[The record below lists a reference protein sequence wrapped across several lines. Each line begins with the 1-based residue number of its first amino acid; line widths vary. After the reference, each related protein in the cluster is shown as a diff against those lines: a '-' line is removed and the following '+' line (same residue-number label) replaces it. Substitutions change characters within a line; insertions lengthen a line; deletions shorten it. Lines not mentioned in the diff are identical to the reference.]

1 MTARTQPASQL
12 VQQDAAAGVVLSVT
26 TIVRTIVPVAL
37 VRPEHL
43 IEAAYTFADQG
54 LGVSPRVALTESSSV
69 RSLTA
74 AV

>member
-26 TIVRTIVPVAL
+26 TIVPVAL

-54 LGVSPRVALTESSSV
+54 LAVSRRIALTVSSSV